1 VEKTL
6 GTRPLLTGTI
16 AELHEQ
22 FMALSSLTTSPQRP
36 LYDFIDIGDDIA
48 DGIPIRIR
56 SKVFTAGTSAGG
68 GLALNVTDALIEE
81 GHGSYVQGVVAIVPI
96 TAYPSSVPVE
106 YKSQYTS
113 YEENGSGVPIIDAS
127 TMKTLFE
134 AAGCKY
140 DDPRTF
146 VTLSQ
151 NLSQFPPTY
160 ISTCGKDP
168 LRDDGKVL
176 EAMLK
181 KLDVKT
187 RSDHYSGVPH
197 SFWLFPNMH
206 GEDVLANAVSG
217 AQWILSNLT
226 QL

>member
-1 VEKTL
+1 
-6 GTRPLLTGTI
+6 
-16 AELHEQ
+16 
-22 FMALSSLTTSPQRP
+22 M
-36 LYDFIDIGDDIA
+36 
-48 DGIPIRIR
+48 
-56 SKVFTAGTSAGG
+56 SAGG
-68 GLALNVTDALIEE
+68 GLALLVTDVLLEE
-81 GHGSYVQGVVAIVPI
+81 GNSSHVQGVVAIVPI
-96 TAYPSSVPVE
+96 TAHPSSIPVE

-127 TMKTLFE
+127 TMKTFLE

-151 NLSQFPPTY
+151 NLSRFPPTY

-168 LRDDGKVL
+168 LRDDGRVL

-181 KLDVKT
+181 RVDVKT

-197 SFWLFPNMH
+197 CFWLFPNTN
-206 GEDVLANAVSG
+206 EEEVLANVVKG
-217 AQWILSNLT
+217 AQWVLSNSV
-226 QL
+226 

>member
-1 VEKTL
+1 M
-6 GTRPLLTGTI
+6 GIP
-16 AELHEQ
+16 
-22 FMALSSLTTSPQRP
+22 SSLSNCA
-36 LYDFIDIGDDIA
+36 LYANMEAVQIYDNAERLG
-48 DGIPIRIR
+48 GIR

-68 GLALNVTDALIEE
+68 GLALNVTDALSEE

-96 TAYPSSVPVE
+96 TAHPSSVPVE
-106 YKSQYTS
+106 YKSQYTA
-113 YEENGSGVPIIDAS
+113 YEGNGSGVPIIDAS
-127 TMKTLFE
+127 TMKTFFE
-134 AAGCKY
+134 ATGCKY

-151 NLSQFPPTY
+151 NLSQFHPTY
-160 ISTCGKDP
+160 ISTCDKDP

-197 SFWLFPNMH
+197 CFSLFPNMR
-206 GEDVLANAVSG
+206 GEEVLANTVSG
-217 AQWILSNLT
+217 AQWILSNLA